1 MLVDPLLADFASP
14 GPILLDLGVISIRW
28 YGLLIAIAVLVGINL
43 SQFLARYRNLN
54 PDDVGDFAIWAVIG
68 AIVGARIYYVVFE
81 WESYAD
87 DWIKALQI
95 WRGGIAIHGAILGG
109 TIAAILFSRKH
120 RLSVWA
126 LLDVVAPSL
135 VFGQALGRWGNF
147 FNSEAFGAPT
157 DLPWKLYIPLASRP
171 QGYTSYEYFHPT
183 FLYESLWNLGVLAL
197 IGWLFWRGV
206 KGAIALKPGT
216 IFLVYFATY
225 SLGRVWIEGL
235 RMDSLMLGPLRM
247 AQVVSLGGM
256 SIALLS
262 LIWLY
267 GLKRSLPDTIAPSS
281 TSKAATRRS

>member
-14 GPILLDLGVISIRW
+14 GPILLDLGAIAIRW

-68 AIVGARIYYVVFE
+68 AIVGARIYYVAFE
-81 WESYAD
+81 WEAYAD
-87 DWIKALQI
+87 DWVKALQI

-109 TIAAILFSRKH
+109 TIAAILFCRKH
-120 RLSVWA
+120 RLSVWG

-135 VFGQALGRWGNF
+135 VLGQALGRWGNF

-171 QGYTSYEYFHPT
+171 PGYTSYEYFHPT

-216 IFLVYFATY
+216 IFLVYFAAY

-256 SIALLS
+256 SIAVLS

-267 GLKRSLPDTIAPSS
+267 GLKRSIPDTIPSAS
-281 TSKAATRRS
+281 TKTSTRRP